1 MKPEDEPTR
10 SIMDQLLSELFG
22 GNLVILLLAL
32 FIILCL
38 FLAIRIVPQSEQHV
52 VERFGRLKSV
62 LGPGINFIVPFLDR
76 VAHKVSILERQLPN
90 ASQDAITADN
100 VLVQIDTSVFY
111 RILEPEKTV
120 YRIRDV
126 DGAIATTVAGI
137 VRAEIGKMELD
148 EVQSNRSMLIPTI
161 KASVEDAVDDWG
173 IEVTR
178 AEILDVNLDQA
189 TRDAM
194 LQQLNAERERRA
206 AVTRA
211 EGQKRAV
218 ELQADGEL
226 YAARQA
232 AEARRVEADAEAYA
246 TGVVAEAIAKGGLEA
261 VQYNIALEQV
271 KAIGSGGS
279 GAGVADDDRAGGCGR
294 CLRQG
299 VPDAERARLMWS
311 EWWVWGVAA
320 IVLAVGEVLSAVLR
334 AAGFRHRGGR
344 GGADPAGRRA
354 AGGLAG
360 RVAAGA
366 VPGLRGGV
374 ADRVAGAEEMAGGL

>member
-1 MKPEDEPTR
+1 MEEIL
-10 SIMDQLLSELFG
+10 SIIG
-22 GNLVILLLAL
+22 GGGIAVLVFAVLIVITVLKAV
-32 FIILCL
+32 
-38 FLAIRIVPQSEQHV
+38 RIVSQSEKHV
-52 VERFGRLKSV
+52 VERFGRLRTV

-100 VLVQIDTSVFY
+100 VLVQVETSVFY

-148 EVQSNRSMLIPTI
+148 EVQSNRAALIATI
-161 KASVEDAVDDWG
+161 QSNVEDAVENWG

-218 ELQADGEL
+218 ELNADAEL
-226 YAARQA
+226 YEAEQA
-232 AEARRVEADAEAYA
+232 AKARRVQAEAEAYA
-246 TGVVAEAIAKGGLEA
+246 TSVVAEAIQQNGLEA
-261 VQYNIALEQV
+261 AQYQVALKQV
-271 KAIGSGGS
+271 EALNALGGS
-279 GAGVADDDRAGGCGR
+279 EGSNTVVLPANAIEAFG
-294 CLRQG
+294 
-299 VPDAERARLMWS
+299 DAFKML
-311 EWWVWGVAA
+311 
-320 IVLAVGEVLSAVLR
+320 
-334 AAGFRHRGGR
+334 RGGR
-344 GGADPAGRRA
+344 A
-354 AGGLAG
+354 
-360 RVAAGA
+360 
-366 VPGLRGGV
+366 
-374 ADRVAGAEEMAGGL
+374 

>member
-1 MKPEDEPTR
+1 MSLEEVLNG
-10 SIMDQLLSELFG
+10 LLG
-22 GNLVILLLAL
+22 GSLVVLLLAG
-32 FIILCL
+32 FIILCV

-76 VAHKVSILERQLPN
+76 VAHRVSVLERQLPN
-90 ASQDAITADN
+90 ASQDAITSDN
-100 VLVQIDTSVFY
+100 VLLVVETSVFY
-111 RILEPEKTV
+111 RVLEPEKTV

-126 DGAIATTVAGI
+126 DAAIATTVAGI

-148 EVQSNRSMLIPTI
+148 EVQSNRAALIGRI
-161 KASVEDAVDDWG
+161 KELVEDAVNDWG

-178 AEILDVNLDQA
+178 AEILDVGLDQA

-211 EGQKRAV
+211 EGERRAV
-218 ELQADGEL
+218 ELAADADL
-226 YAARQA
+226 YAAKQA

-271 KAIGSGGS
+271 KGISQMASSQGTQTI
-279 GAGVADDDRAGGCGR
+279 VVPADAA
-294 CLRQG
+294 
-299 VPDAERARLMWS
+299 DAFGKAFQMLK
-311 EWWVWGVAA
+311 
-320 IVLAVGEVLSAVLR
+320 
-334 AAGFRHRGGR
+334 GR
-344 GGADPAGRRA
+344 G
-354 AGGLAG
+354 
-360 RVAAGA
+360 
-366 VPGLRGGV
+366 
-374 ADRVAGAEEMAGGL
+374 